1 MATEVT
7 SLRANKKS
15 ISSLLKEIKGHKFII
30 PDYQR
35 PYKWEIDK
43 CDILWNDIV
52 ENSVLTDEY
61 FFGTIVT
68 YKNQDGNCEIIDGQ
82 QRITSFYLLLRAFYK
97 KLEGSDQKS
106 ENVIGLKNQVAPCI
120 WETNEISQK
129 VTDFSLIHIE
139 SKVAIESDNEVFHN
153 ILRTGESNED
163 NDDNYSVNYRYFRQ
177 QCDNFAKENPTEWE
191 KLCVFILNKCI
202 ILPIECDFEDT
213 ALTIFNTLNDRGL
226 PLSDSDI
233 FKAKLYRNKK
243 TKHEQT
249 MFTDTWK
256 ELTDIC
262 KQAKLEID
270 DIFRYYMHVIRSRED
285 NNKREVGL
293 RRFYADKN
301 YFYLK
306 NEILLE
312 EIMLLANFWMYIN
325 TREET
330 DDNDGYKISLEA
342 KKWLHCLSWYP
353 NDYWKYPV
361 SVFFLKNRL
370 NQDFDKKFC
379 ELLRYEIAYLFAQ
392 FIITPTIN
400 AIRDGV
406 YNVYISINKDNNPKF
421 TFEFSQNILENRLQE
436 YTSPR
441 ISRALLL
448 LYAYINNGQD
458 DLIPV
463 DFHIEHIFP
472 QKWQNTNYNGW
483 DEKDAKKYL
492 EWYGNKVVFEQK
504 LNIQAGNG
512 YFGKKKLKYADS
524 KISVVKELSMLEQN
538 DWSKNDIEERELK
551 FIIAIMDFFN
561 GQLFNNNI
569 NPKK

>member
-1 MATEVT
+1 MVNEVT

-43 CDILWNDIV
+43 CDVLWNDIV
-52 ENSVLTDEY
+52 ENSVLPDEY

-68 YKNQDGNCEIIDGQ
+68 YINQDGNCEIIDGQ

-97 KLEGSDQKS
+97 KLEGSDQNS

-120 WETNEISQK
+120 WETHDISQK

-153 ILRTGESNED
+153 ILKTGESNDD
-163 NDDNYSVNYRYFRQ
+163 NDDNYSINYRYFRQ

-191 KLCVFILNKCI
+191 KLCFFILHKCI

-233 FKAKLYRNKK
+233 FKAKLYRSKK
-243 TKHEQT
+243 TKLDQT
-249 MFTDTWK
+249 IFTDTWK

-262 KQAKLEID
+262 KQANLEID
-270 DIFRYYMHVIRSRED
+270 DIFRYYMHVIRSREG

-301 YFYLK
+301 YSYLK
-306 NEILLE
+306 DDQLLNEI
-312 EIMLLANFWMYIN
+312 MSLANFWMYIN

-330 DDNDGYKISLEA
+330 DDDEGYKISLEA

-370 NQDFDKKFC
+370 SCDFDKKFC
-379 ELLRYEIAYLFAQ
+379 DLLKNEIAYLFAQ

-406 YNVYISINKDNNPKF
+406 YNVYISISKNNSQKF
-421 TFEFSQNILENRLQE
+421 SFEFNQNILENRLQE

-448 LYAYINNGQD
+448 LYAYLNKEQN

-472 QKWQNTNYNGW
+472 QKWQDTNYNGW

-512 YFGKKKLKYADS
+512 YFGKKKLKYTDS
-524 KISVVKELSMLEQN
+524 KISVVKELSKLKQN
-538 DWSKNDIEERELK
+538 DWVKKDIEERELK

-561 GQLFNNNI
+561 SQLFNNN
-569 NPKK
+569 

>member
-1 MATEVT
+1 MPNEVT

-15 ISSLLKEIKGHKFII
+15 ISTLLKEVKGHKFII

-35 PYKWEIDK
+35 PYKWEEDK

-52 ENSVLTDEY
+52 ENSTITDEY

-68 YKNQDGNCEIIDGQ
+68 YKNSEGNYEIIDGQ
-82 QRITSFYLLLRAFYK
+82 QRVTSFYLLLRAFYK
-97 KLEGSDQKS
+97 KLEKSDPSSK
-106 ENVIGLKNQVAPCI
+106 NVIGLKNQVAPCI
-120 WETNEISQK
+120 WETDDISQE

-139 SKVAIESDNEVFHN
+139 SKVAIESENEVFHN
-153 ILRTGESNED
+153 ILKTGECEEESE
-163 NDDNYSVNYRYFRQ
+163 DNYSINYRFFKK
-177 QCDNFAKENPTEWE
+177 QCDNYAKENPTEWE

-202 ILPIECDFEDT
+202 ILPIECDLEDT

-243 TKHEQT
+243 NKEEQNE
-249 MFTDTWK
+249 FTETWR

-262 KQAKLEID
+262 KQANLEID

-293 RRFYADKN
+293 RRFYAEKN
-301 YFYLK
+301 YAYLK
-306 NEILLE
+306 NSELIN

-325 TREET
+325 TRENPDET
-330 DDNDGYKISLEA
+330 EGYKISFEA
-342 KKWLHCLSWYP
+342 KKWIHCLQWYP

-361 SVFFLKNRL
+361 SIFFLKNRK
-370 NQDFDKKFC
+370 NEDFDTAFCDLLKK
-379 ELLRYEIAYLFAQ
+379 EIAYLFSQ

-400 AIRDGV
+400 AIRDGI
-406 YNVYISINKDNNPKF
+406 YNVYISINRSNKVKF
-421 TFEFSQNILENRLQE
+421 SFDISQTILENRLQE

-441 ISRALLL
+441 ITRALLL
-448 LYAYINNGQD
+448 LYAYLNKDQNS
-458 DLIPV
+458 LIPI

-483 DEKDAKKYL
+483 NEKDAKKYL
-492 EWYGNKVVFEQK
+492 ELYGNKVVFEQK

-512 YFGKKKLKYADS
+512 YFGKKKIKYADS
-524 KISVVKELSMLEQN
+524 KIAVVKELSILTQN
-538 DWSKNDIEERELK
+538 DWVKNDIEERELK
-551 FIIAIMDFFN
+551 FLITITDF
-561 GQLFNNNI
+561 LKNNLYN
-569 NPKK
+569 

>member
-1 MATEVT
+1 MPNEVT

-15 ISSLLKEIKGHKFII
+15 ISTLLKEVKGHKFII

-35 PYKWEIDK
+35 PYKWEEDK

-52 ENSVLTDEY
+52 ENSTITDEY

-68 YKNQDGNCEIIDGQ
+68 YKNSEGNYEIIDGQ
-82 QRITSFYLLLRAFYK
+82 QRVTSFYLLLRAFYK
-97 KLEGSDQKS
+97 KLEKSDPSSK
-106 ENVIGLKNQVAPCI
+106 NVIGLKNQVAPCI
-120 WETNEISQK
+120 WETDDISQE

-139 SKVAIESDNEVFHN
+139 SKVAIESENEVFHN
-153 ILRTGESNED
+153 ILKTGECEEESE
-163 NDDNYSVNYRYFRQ
+163 DNYSINYRFFKK
-177 QCDNFAKENPTEWE
+177 QCDNYAKENPTEWE

-202 ILPIECDFEDT
+202 ILPIECDLEDT

-243 TKHEQT
+243 NKEEQNE
-249 MFTDTWK
+249 FTETWR

-262 KQAKLEID
+262 KQANLEID

-293 RRFYADKN
+293 RRFYAEKN
-301 YFYLK
+301 YAYLK
-306 NEILLE
+306 NSELIN

-325 TREET
+325 TRENPDET
-330 DDNDGYKISLEA
+330 EGYKISFEA
-342 KKWLHCLSWYP
+342 KKWIHCLQWYP

-361 SVFFLKNRL
+361 SIFFLKNRK
-370 NQDFDKKFC
+370 NGDFDTAFCDLLKK
-379 ELLRYEIAYLFAQ
+379 EIAYLFSQ

-400 AIRDGV
+400 AIRDGI
-406 YNVYISINKDNNPKF
+406 YNVYISINRSNKVKF
-421 TFEFSQNILENRLQE
+421 SFDISQTILENRLQE

-441 ISRALLL
+441 ITRALLL
-448 LYAYINNGQD
+448 LYAYLNKDQNS
-458 DLIPV
+458 LIPI

-483 DEKDAKKYL
+483 NEKDAKKYL
-492 EWYGNKVVFEQK
+492 ELYGNKVVFEQK

-512 YFGKKKLKYADS
+512 YFGKKKIKYADS
-524 KISVVKELSMLEQN
+524 KIAVVKELSILTQN
-538 DWSKNDIEERELK
+538 DWVKNDIEERELK
-551 FIIAIMDFFN
+551 FLITITDF
-561 GQLFNNNI
+561 LKNNLYN
-569 NPKK
+569 